1 MVIIELPIMYDA
13 SRMDSDAPYTPAT
26 ATDVP
31 EEKLERF
38 ENATKWYM
46 VALSVAIIPSLAVPY
61 LVELSPEGQLF
72 FRWSDRVIWGLF
84 VAEYIVRLW
93 LANAKW
99 RFVKNNKIDLLL
111 VVVPFLRF
119 LRPLGLLR
127 FARLGRLLAPLLL
140 VARGIKAARPALIR
154 HGVAY
159 ALLIAGLATVGG
171 MILVY
176 TWESQRA
183 ESEITSWRSAAWWT
197 LETLTTAGS
206 ETQWPESREGQVVRI
221 VLVLAGLALFGLI
234 TARFASWF
242 VEYDEERR
250 EERRHR
256 ELQTKLAA
264 LEAKLDRILREADAS
279 TSAVVRGEGG
289 DADSGPGG
297 LSQTTGDGPQQ
308 APRAAQ
314 PSQEGG

>member
-1 MVIIELPIMYDA
+1 MYDDA
-13 SRMDSDAPYTPAT
+13 SRMNSDAPHTPAT
-26 ATDVP
+26 ATEVT
-31 EEKLERF
+31 EERLERF
-38 ENATKWYM
+38 ENATRWYM

-61 LVELSPEGQLF
+61 LVELSPAGQLF
-72 FRWSDRVIWGLF
+72 FQWSDRVIWGLF
-84 VAEYIVRLW
+84 VAEYLVRLW

-99 RFVKNNKIDLLL
+99 RFVKHNKIDLML

-127 FARLGRLLAPLLL
+127 FARLARLLAPLLL
-140 VARGIKAARPALIR
+140 VARGIKAARPALLR

-183 ESEITSWRSAAWWT
+183 GSEITSWKSAAWWT

-221 VLVLAGLALFGLI
+221 VLVLTGLALFGLI

-242 VEYDEERR
+242 VEYDDERH
-250 EERRHR
+250 EERRHA
-256 ELQTKLAA
+256 ELQARLAA
-264 LEAKLDRILREADAS
+264 LEAKLDRVLSEVDAAAGAIVRSDDAS
-279 TSAVVRGEGG
+279 
-289 DADSGPGG
+289 GPAG
-297 LSQTTGDGPQQ
+297 LSQTPEDRPQP
-308 APRAAQ
+308 APSAAQ
-314 PSQEGG
+314 PSREGA